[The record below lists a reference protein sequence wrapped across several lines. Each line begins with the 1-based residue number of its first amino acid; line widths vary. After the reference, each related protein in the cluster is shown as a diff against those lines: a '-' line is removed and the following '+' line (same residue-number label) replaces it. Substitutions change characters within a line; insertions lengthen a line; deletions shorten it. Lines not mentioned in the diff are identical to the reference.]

1 VKATDCSSPIT
12 THSNQLQLE
21 GLLSCAV
28 GVQCCKLVLTGVAV
42 ILRSPSGDLESES
55 LIESAAAS
63 KVMVVPGHLIS
74 VPHLQAAH
82 KKKQA
87 LMQAAQQQALQAQA
101 QSKPQQAE
109 GDYVSQQALLAQ
121 LQGLTEQLLQQ
132 QDGGNGVAHIAAQL
146 STISQ
151 QLQRLQQLGNGSSP
165 AAPATPTLPSAVS
178 APAQNVDTE
187 HVPCPFFRVSF
198 VSVPAEAIREGFV
211 RLRAAILSCHGPKTP
226 PGEESE
232 MASCSSS
239 IGCSGSHAVVAG
251 AQGGAAAATV
261 QGDSALC

>member
-1 VKATDCSSPIT
+1 
-12 THSNQLQLE
+12 
-21 GLLSCAV
+21 LLFPPA
-28 GVQCCKLVLTGVAV
+28 
-42 ILRSPSGDLESES
+42 GDVESES

-87 LMQAAQQQALQAQA
+87 LLQAAQQQALQAQA
-101 QSKPQQAE
+101 QPRPQQDE
-109 GDYVSQQALLAQ
+109 GDCVSQQILLAQ
-121 LQGLTEQLLQQ
+121 LQGLTEQLQQ
-132 QDGGNGVAHIAAQL
+132 QQVGGHGVAHIAAQL

-151 QLQRLQQLGNGSSP
+151 QLQRLQQLGMCSAPP
-165 AAPATPTLPSAVS
+165 AAPDTPTLPSAAS
-178 APAQNVDTE
+178 APA
-187 HVPCPFFRVSF
+187 HVATDQHMPCPFFRVSF

-211 RLRAAILSCHGPKTP
+211 RLRAAVLSCHGPKTP

-239 IGCSGSHAVVAG
+239 IGCSGSHAVAAG
-251 AQGGAAAATV
+251 AQGGAAAAAV

>member
-1 VKATDCSSPIT
+1 MSP
-12 THSNQLQLE
+12 
-21 GLLSCAV
+21 A
-28 GVQCCKLVLTGVAV
+28 
-42 ILRSPSGDLESES
+42 GDIESES

-87 LMQAAQQQALQAQA
+87 VMQAAQQQALQAQ
-101 QSKPQQAE
+101 SKSKHQLE
-109 GDYVSQQALLAQ
+109 DGGCVVSQQALLEQ
-121 LQGLTEQLLQQ
+121 LQGLTVQLQQ
-132 QDGGNGVAHIAAQL
+132 QHDGGSGVAHIAAQL
-146 STISQ
+146 ATISQ
-151 QLQRLQQLGNGSSP
+151 QLQRLQQLGDGASP
-165 AAPATPTLPSAVS
+165 AATGAAAAAVS
-178 APAQNVDTE
+178 APAVDDA

-211 RLRAAILSCHGPKTP
+211 RLRAAVLSCHGPKTP

-239 IGCSGSHAVVAG
+239 IGCSGSHAVA
-251 AQGGAAAATV
+251 AAAPGGPAAATV